1 MPDLGSK
8 PDSSKSNRREK
19 FPKSSRILRPEDFGL
34 VLRSPSP
41 GLRFRREI
49 ISLVARMTKEPG
61 RVRIGLTVGKHNVAR
76 AVDRV
81 LVKRVMRENIRNAL
95 PTIREECLSRK
106 IGLDVSLR
114 IREKF
119 SCAGPEISLKAQ
131 KNRVRRFT
139 KDCVDSLI
147 KKIRQL
153 PNEEE
158 KCLQK
163 C

>member
-8 PDSSKSNRREK
+8 PDNSKSTRRKK

-34 VLRSPSP
+34 VLRSPTP
-41 GLRFRREI
+41 GLRFRRED
-49 ISLVARMTKEPG
+49 ISLAARLTKEPG

-81 LVKRVMRENIRNAL
+81 LVKRVMRENIRSAL
-95 PTIREECLSRK
+95 PCIKEECLSRK

-114 IREKF
+114 IREKL
-119 SCAGPEISLKAQ
+119 SCVGPETGLKAQ
-131 KNRVRRFT
+131 KIRVRQFT
-139 KDCVDSLI
+139 KECVSSLI

-153 PNEEE
+153 PIEEE